1 MPYKDKEKQKEYQ
14 KLWASQ
20 NKLPKSK
27 QTSWLKR
34 KEMIKVAKDKSCAA
48 CGVKYD
54 PIVMDL
60 HHLDPSQKDERV
72 AQLAKSSSYKKLQ
85 EEIDK
90 CVVLC
95 SNCHRMVHGGIID
108 L

>member
-1 MPYKDKEKQKEYQ
+1 MPYKNKQKQKEYL
-14 KLWASQ
+14 KVWAS
-20 NKLPKSK
+20 NNRKPKSK

-34 KEMIKVAKDKSCAA
+34 KEIVKTAKDKPCAA
-48 CGVKYD
+48 CGIKYD

-60 HHLDPSQKDERV
+60 HHINPEEKDMNVSRI
-72 AQLAKSSSYKKLQ
+72 LRKGSYQKLQ

-90 CVVLC
+90 CIVLC
-95 SNCHRMVHGGIID
+95 ANCHRMIHGGIIK